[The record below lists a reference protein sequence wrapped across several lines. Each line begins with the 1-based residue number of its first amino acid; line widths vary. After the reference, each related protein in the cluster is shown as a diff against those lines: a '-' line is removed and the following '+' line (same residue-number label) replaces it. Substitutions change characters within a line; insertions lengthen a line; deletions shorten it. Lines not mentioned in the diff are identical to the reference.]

1 MNKFYLFSFFII
13 GIICLIG
20 LRIDIMDI
28 DAAQYASISREML
41 STGHFLQ
48 VYDLGKDYL
57 DKPPFLFWVSA
68 ISMKIFG
75 ISNFSYKLPSF
86 LFAIIAVFSTYKLS
100 KLFYDNKTAILSALI
115 LASSQGFFLMTHDV
129 RTDTILMAWVIFSV
143 WQLASWIQHK
153 KLFHF
158 FLGVLAIAFGMMT
171 KGPIALLV
179 PCFAIGSHL
188 ISQKKFSY
196 LLKWEYVL
204 GIFIISFLLLPMSW
218 GLFKQFDLHPEK
230 LVNGEHHVSGLR
242 FFYWTQSF
250 GRITGESSWN
260 NNSNIFFLLQNMLW
274 SFLPWIIIFLCALI
288 FQIKILVSNKLRVG
302 SKQEFITLGG
312 FILTYL
318 SLGMSKYQLPHYIFV
333 GFPFAAIIT
342 AEFLNNLISDNKY
355 PKFFKQILYGHLVI
369 FILLWIILVLIL
381 AISFDTI
388 HWYVP
393 ALAFIVLVGLIVF
406 FLKNKGERK
415 ILIFILIYT
424 SLGLNLFLNTWLYPS
439 LLNYQAGSSV
449 GKWISANNIPTNKT
463 YTYKFTIWRS
473 LNFYS
478 KAIIGNKENV
488 NTIGIGDYIITTEN
502 KLSELKNQGKNFK
515 ILYQGSDFPVTRLNL
530 KFLNPK
536 NRDGELETFVLILIK

>member
-1 MNKFYLFSFFII
+1 MNKFYLFSFLII

-153 KLFHF
+153 KLYHF

-188 ISQKKFSY
+188 IAQKKFSY
-196 LLKWEYVL
+196 LFKWEYVL
-204 GIFIISFLLLPMSW
+204 GVFIISFLLLPMSW

-318 SLGMSKYQLPHYIFV
+318 SLGLSKYQLPHYIFV

-381 AISFDTI
+381 AISFNTI
-388 HWYVP
+388 HWYVS

>member
-1 MNKFYLFSFFII
+1 
-13 GIICLIG
+13 
-20 LRIDIMDI
+20 
-28 DAAQYASISREML
+28 
-41 STGHFLQ
+41 
-48 VYDLGKDYL
+48 
-57 DKPPFLFWVSA
+57 
-68 ISMKIFG
+68 
-75 ISNFSYKLPSF
+75 
-86 LFAIIAVFSTYKLS
+86 
-100 KLFYDNKTAILSALI
+100 
-115 LASSQGFFLMTHDV
+115 
-129 RTDTILMAWVIFSV
+129 
-143 WQLASWIQHK
+143 
-153 KLFHF
+153 
-158 FLGVLAIAFGMMT
+158 
-171 KGPIALLV
+171 
-179 PCFAIGSHL
+179 
-188 ISQKKFSY
+188 
-196 LLKWEYVL
+196 
-204 GIFIISFLLLPMSW
+204 
-218 GLFKQFDLHPEK
+218 
-230 LVNGEHHVSGLR
+230 
-242 FFYWTQSF
+242 
-250 GRITGESSWN
+250 
-260 NNSNIFFLLQNMLW
+260 
-274 SFLPWIIIFLCALI
+274 
-288 FQIKILVSNKLRVG
+288 
-302 SKQEFITLGG
+302 
-312 FILTYL
+312 
-318 SLGMSKYQLPHYIFV
+318 LPHYIFV

-478 KAIIGNKENV
+478 KAIIENKENV